1 MFEHLR
7 RRKDNPRKNKKKVWH
22 LPQSSRNRKQTFFRR
37 KKKTNSGDPYYNDGT
52 MGMMQRPKRL
62 LSILTTCK
70 TCFLSIKEHLLN
82 LLLKEIIYKK
92 GKRRLESNCVVYV
105 PRENSILLSFHPSK
119 KVFSIG
125 LYLVGKRQENLSKE
139 AKK

>member
-1 MFEHLR
+1 
-7 RRKDNPRKNKKKVWH
+7 
-22 LPQSSRNRKQTFFRR
+22 
-37 KKKTNSGDPYYNDGT
+37 

-62 LSILTTCK
+62 SILTTCK
-70 TCFLSIKEHLLN
+70 TCLLSIKEHLLN
-82 LLLKEIIYKK
+82 LLTQRNNLQKK
-92 GKRRLESNCVVYV
+92 KKKKTRKQLCMSLEKIQYSWA
-105 PRENSILLSFHPSK
+105 FQPSK

>member
-22 LPQSSRNRKQTFFRR
+22 LPQSSRNRKQTFSAE
-37 KKKTNSGDPYYNDGT
+37 KKPAAATLPNDGT

-62 LSILTTCK
+62 SILTTCK
-70 TCFLSIKEHLLN
+70 TCLLSIKEHLLN
-82 LLLKEIIYKK
+82 LLTQRNNLQKK
-92 GKRRLESNCVVYV
+92 KKKKTRKQLCMSLEKIQYSWA
-105 PRENSILLSFHPSK
+105 FQPSK